1 MDYSRCIVHDKDG
14 EQKTF
19 DVGVKTK
26 SKQDDRTEPAAGSK
40 SYKPGGRKGVFPWIR
55 SRFQQSD
62 EDKAIKEANKT
73 GRENSQRE
81 RLKLQGKLPAKGGGR
96 TKGRLTNKNKRRS
109 RKYKKTASHRKKS
122 SRRRDIRRSHRRI
135 H

>member
-1 MDYSRCIVHDKDG
+1 MSCIVYGKDG
-14 EQKTF
+14 EDGKEFT
-19 DVGVKTK
+19 VHA
-26 SKQDDRTEPAAGSK
+26 TEPAVSK
-40 SYKPGGRKGVFPWIR
+40 SSKPDGRKGMIPWIR
-55 SRFQQSD
+55 SRFKPSD
-62 EDKAIKEANKT
+62 EDKVIKEATET

-81 RLKLQGKLPAKGGGR
+81 GLKLQGKLQTKVGGS